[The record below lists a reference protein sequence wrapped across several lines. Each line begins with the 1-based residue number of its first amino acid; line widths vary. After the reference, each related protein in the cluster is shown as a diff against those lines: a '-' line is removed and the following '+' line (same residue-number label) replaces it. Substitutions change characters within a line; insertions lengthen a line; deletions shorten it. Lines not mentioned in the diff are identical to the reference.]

1 MYFNIRKCKLIR
13 ISKKKD
19 PLDAN
24 LVMYDS
30 SLDIVSKFKD
40 FGLLLSHN
48 LSWNSCVNRQFT
60 MQSECWVLYCSL
72 VRSQLEYSSIVRSP
86 RTGRNI
92 DLIERVQKRA
102 TKLILKSDNNYES
115 PLKEINLVSLE
126 QRRFIADVTFLYKF
140 KWLF

>member
-1 MYFNIRKCKLIR
+1 MPGLISR
-13 ISKKKD
+13 TYK
-19 PLDAN
+19 
-24 LVMYDS
+24 
-30 SLDIVSKFKD
+30 
-40 FGLLLSHN
+40 GLFDVPTLK
-48 LSWNSCVNRQFT
+48 T
-60 MQSECWVLYCSL
+60 LYCSL

-86 RTGRNI
+86 HTRRNS

-140 KWLF
+140 EWLF

>member
-1 MYFNIRKCKLIR
+1 MEY
-13 ISKKKD
+13 
-19 PLDAN
+19 
-24 LVMYDS
+24 
-30 SLDIVSKFKD
+30 
-40 FGLLLSHN
+40 
-48 LSWNSCVNRQFT
+48 
-60 MQSECWVLYCSL
+60 
-72 VRSQLEYSSIVRSP
+72 RSIIWSP
-86 RTGRNI
+86 HTRRNI